1 MDMRTDVRIIAC
13 MVALLFMVALAMVA
27 AGWMLLAVFPF
38 AGLCAVCQHIEKNRE
53 YYDREIDRIC
63 GKEELW

>member
-1 MDMRTDVRIIAC
+1 MRTDVRIIAC
-13 MVALLFMVALAMVA
+13 VLVALFVAALAMLA

-38 AGLCAVCQHIEKNRE
+38 AGICAVCHHIDRNRE

-63 GKEELW
+63 GKDNRLF